1 MSSLPAVK
9 IPCNRIAAGSSL
21 ALSSL
26 ILLDILVDI
35 PGLLGKNE
43 HRRVLLGW
51 IGNSLM
57 LALVGVG
64 VLASLWA
71 LSRPMLVI
79 DDDGIHD
86 RTALFNAMGFIPW
99 ERTAGFA
106 VAYGATGRAWGAES
120 ALPKKYRGRGVVRII
135 WSEEGAPSRPVGRLP
150 RLLGRRGPK
159 PLSGVVNNKATSMS
173 GEQLALLLLAQ
184 RRARRPELPEAPGI
198 PATPPLT

>member
-150 RLLGRRGPK
+150 RLLGRRGPS
-159 PLSGVVNNKATSMS
+159 LS
-173 GEQLALLLLAQ
+173 LASSTI
-184 RRARRPELPEAPGI
+184 RRPRCRVSSWRSCCWPSVVRGARSCPR
-198 PATPPLT
+198 PRAYPPPRH